1 MNMVTVAIRIDPF
14 RSLADSW
21 ESDFH
26 PAMSTYQNPLDSISL
41 FVLLDLLGSPKP
53 RVPSYFKTTH
63 WAYQHMALI
72 ESRMRTMGLLASD
85 VDADHPFLPEYD
97 KTSDAFH
104 STFGIQDD
112 HLPFMA
118 RGVEILHIIPSPFP
132 QGIWHTSNDDGEHLD
147 MATVEDWSRILT
159 AFVSEW
165 MDLEEHLPLDQVAQS
180 ENDKRYVSTLKTE
193 L

>member
-1 MNMVTVAIRIDPF
+1 
-14 RSLADSW
+14 L
-21 ESDFH
+21 
-26 PAMSTYQNPLDSISL
+26 STYQNPLDSISL
-41 FVLLDLLGSPKP
+41 FVLLDLLGSAKPK
-53 RVPSYFKTTH
+53 VPSYFKTTH

-85 VDADHPFLPEYD
+85 ADADHPFLPEYD
-97 KTSDAFH
+97 KASDAFH

-132 QGIWHTSNDDGEHLD
+132 QVWHTSNDDGEHLD
-147 MATVEDWSRILT
+147 MATVEDWARILT

-165 MDLEEHLPLDQVAQS
+165 MEIDEHLPSDQTPGPEKAKRSVPTMKS
-180 ENDKRYVSTLKTE
+180 EL
-193 L
+193 